1 MAGIVVIYDP
11 LDNRERIKDST
22 KVMCEA
28 LWRSDREGPIEWYGD
43 STLGIGRCRPALINR
58 APQPAWN
65 EERTIAVVFH
75 GELFGCEELYR
86 SLRKKGHS
94 LSGTSHAEWVVHL
107 YEEKGDAF
115 VQELNGGFALALWD
129 RPRQKLIV
137 ANDRYGLRP
146 LYHARLGGVYLWASS
161 PKAIL
166 ANPAFHRQINL
177 AAMADLLGLGI
188 PQGNDTMFEGI
199 DEALP
204 GSLAVC
210 QNGQVRYELY
220 WDLTLQE
227 EETGIP
233 ADDYLDELVSL
244 LKQAAE
250 RRQPGELKT
259 GLLLSGGFDS
269 RVVLSVLDRKGLETF
284 TFGTPH
290 CDDVRFARQVT
301 QAMNVRH
308 VVLEIKPDYLETFA
322 PIGIRRMDDLVNC
335 DQFHGISVYDQ
346 IASRV
351 HALITGSVGE
361 DIFGQFVR
369 DPQDEFW
376 STGFSADR
384 YYDTKCIMAD
394 AELEQ
399 LLKPAYLRSLKG
411 LARARFHRDFERY
424 PSRHITHKLDYW
436 CVRHQQRRL
445 YTRLSSLF
453 PDNLEFRPLYLDN
466 DLIDFVQTVPPSMR
480 WGEGSIYK
488 QVLLREAPELARIP
502 LTTTSG
508 LPLDASHTQIVRHK
522 KSRAHWRRWLS
533 RARKLS
539 AGLIPPLRNA
549 KRYVD
554 YDRWLRHE
562 LRSWAESILLDART
576 LDRDYWNPSAIVK
589 MMQDHI
595 QGQNLSGKL
604 AALISL
610 ELWHRMYLDGV
621 DATPFEQTLP
631 ECRSTG
637 AIEARLDCASQ
648 FGRSQRGE
656 EEDVQQA

>member
-1 MAGIVVIYDP
+1 VNLSEIH
-11 LDNRERIKDST
+11 
-22 KVMCEA
+22 
-28 LWRSDREGPIEWYGD
+28 
-43 STLGIGRCRPALINR
+43 
-58 APQPAWN
+58 
-65 EERTIAVVFH
+65 RT
-75 GELFGCEELYR
+75 
-86 SLRKKGHS
+86 S
-94 LSGTSHAEWVVHL
+94 SG
-107 YEEKGDAF
+107 
-115 VQELNGGFALALWD
+115 ALAF
-129 RPRQKLIV
+129 P
-137 ANDRYGLRP
+137 
-146 LYHARLGGVYLWASS
+146 
-161 PKAIL
+161 
-166 ANPAFHRQINL
+166 
-177 AAMADLLGLGI
+177 
-188 PQGNDTMFEGI
+188 
-199 DEALP
+199 
-204 GSLAVC
+204 
-210 QNGQVRYELY
+210 
-220 WDLTLQE
+220 
-227 EETGIP
+227 
-233 ADDYLDELVSL
+233 
-244 LKQAAE
+244 
-250 RRQPGELKT
+250 
-259 GLLLSGGFDS
+259 
-269 RVVLSVLDRKGLETF
+269 
-284 TFGTPH
+284 
-290 CDDVRFARQVT
+290 
-301 QAMNVRH
+301 
-308 VVLEIKPDYLETFA
+308 
-322 PIGIRRMDDLVNC
+322 PI
-335 DQFHGISVYDQ
+335 
-346 IASRV
+346 
-351 HALITGSVGE
+351 
-361 DIFGQFVR
+361 
-369 DPQDEFW
+369 
-376 STGFSADR
+376 
-384 YYDTKCIMAD
+384 
-394 AELEQ
+394 
-399 LLKPAYLRSLKG
+399 
-411 LARARFHRDFERY
+411 ARARFHRDFERY

-436 CVRHQQRRL
+436 CVRQQQRRL

-453 PDNLEFRPLYLDN
+453 PDDLEFRPLYLDN
-466 DLIDFVQTVPPSMR
+466 DLVDFAQTVPPSMR

-522 KSRAHWRRWLS
+522 KSRAHWRRWLR